1 MPNYLCY
8 ERDFANRWNVA
19 VYHGAKPPKTVNG
32 GEVERTTLHEIPA
45 DLMGSDG
52 VSPNFG
58 KLVKM
63 FPAPKEIDG

>member
-1 MPNYLCY
+1 MAWFAH
-8 ERDFANRWNVA
+8 EKDFANRWNPV
-19 VYHGAKPPKTVNG
+19 VFHQKPNKSVNHS
-32 GEVERTTLHEIPA
+32 EPERTTLHEIPA

-63 FPAPKEIDG
+63 FTAPKGEE